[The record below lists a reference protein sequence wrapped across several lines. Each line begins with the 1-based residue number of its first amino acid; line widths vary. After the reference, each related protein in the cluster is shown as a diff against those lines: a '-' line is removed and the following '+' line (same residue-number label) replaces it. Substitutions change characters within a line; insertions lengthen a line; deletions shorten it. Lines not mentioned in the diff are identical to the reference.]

1 MEASNRCPAAPV
13 ERLFPWKARAAKF
26 SSFWRVNP
34 RASCRTSRKNR
45 KGSGSSEKPFLHKA
59 AVGLVLWCH
68 GVKLRLFHGRGRTVS
83 PRRRAVFFGLV
94 FEEEL
99 AMRVNYGNDWQVQ
112 PAHGC

>member
-13 ERLFPWKARAAKF
+13 ERLFSWKARAAKLSWF
-26 SSFWRVNP
+26 CRVNP
-34 RASCRTSRKNR
+34 RASCRISRKNR
-45 KGSGSSEKPFLHKA
+45 KGSGLSEKPFPRKA
-59 AVGLVLWCH
+59 EVSLVLWCH
-68 GVKLRLFHGRGRTVS
+68 GENCGSFMVATVS